1 MFQSEKESK
10 SKFEDVVQ
18 EQDKPTK
25 QKPEESSANKRV
37 NLNLVEGY
45 ENYAYEFLLNR
56 ISETIKA

>member
-1 MFQSEKESK
+1 MLQQKKKQDESL
-10 SKFEDVVQ
+10 
-18 EQDKPTK
+18 
-25 QKPEESSANKRV
+25 ANKRV

>member
-1 MFQSEKESK
+1 
-10 SKFEDVVQ
+10 VQ
-18 EQDKPTK
+18 EQDKPAK
-25 QKPEESSANKRV
+25 KKPEESSANKRV